1 MQSRRIDGTHP
12 PRIFGCSWD
21 IDIPD
26 MKVSRQA
33 MENNVKL
40 TTADLIWGNTRLQVS
55 DVRETERQTKQ
66 KVEQIV

>member
-1 MQSRRIDGTHP
+1 
-12 PRIFGCSWD
+12 
-21 IDIPD
+21 
-26 MKVSRQA
+26 MKASRQA